1 MRHSIVASFSLPSE
15 VWKHTQEIA
24 KAEKRTRSEVVREA
38 LEKYYVMKQWENLQ
52 EVGARQAKRLG
63 IRNEDDVDRL
73 VHEYR
78 GKRK

>member
-1 MRHSIVASFSLPSE
+1 MRRSIVASISVPSE

-38 LEKYYVMKQWENLQ
+38 LEKYYVLKQWEGLQ
-52 EVGARQAKRLG
+52 EFGARQAKRLG
-63 IRNEDDVDRL
+63 VRNEDDIDHL

-78 GKRK
+78 KNQS